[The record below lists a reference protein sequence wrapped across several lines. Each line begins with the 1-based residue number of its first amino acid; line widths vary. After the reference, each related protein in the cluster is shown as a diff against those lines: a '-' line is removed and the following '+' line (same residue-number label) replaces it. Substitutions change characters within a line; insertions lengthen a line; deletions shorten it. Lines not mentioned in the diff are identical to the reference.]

1 MNNDNLGLLG
11 KIEYPDDLRK
21 LRVEQLEE
29 VCSEL
34 RHVIVEELAVNPGH
48 LASSLGV
55 VELTVALHYVF
66 NTPFDRIVWDVDTRP
81 MGIRCSQAVADVSPP
96 TVSCTALGLSRARWR
111 ASTTLS
117 RADTRPTPFRRRS
130 VWLWLHAKPVTTTV
144 MWWQ

>member
-66 NTPFDRIVWDVDTRP
+66 NTPSDRIVWDV
-81 MGIRCSQAVADVSPP
+81 GLQAYGP
-96 TVSCTALGLSRARWR
+96 
-111 ASTTLS
+111 
-117 RADTRPTPFRRRS
+117 
-130 VWLWLHAKPVTTTV
+130 
-144 MWWQ
+144 

>member
-55 VELTVALHYVF
+55 VELTETITMRRGELYEM
-66 NTPFDRIVWDVDTRP
+66 FDSKV
-81 MGIRCSQAVADVSPP
+81 
-96 TVSCTALGLSRARWR
+96 
-111 ASTTLS
+111 
-117 RADTRPTPFRRRS
+117 
-130 VWLWLHAKPVTTTV
+130 KE
-144 MWWQ
+144 

>member
-55 VELTVALHYVF
+55 VELTETIPMRRGELYEM
-66 NTPFDRIVWDVDTRP
+66 FDSKVKEQK
-81 MGIRCSQAVADVSPP
+81 RCLKNQK
-96 TVSCTALGLSRARWR
+96 
-111 ASTTLS
+111 
-117 RADTRPTPFRRRS
+117 ADT
-130 VWLWLHAKPVTTTV
+130 
-144 MWWQ
+144 